1 MKQFWMLMV
10 FVGSGLVSNLNAQ
23 EEVQEMV
30 ERMPT
35 TVECEGIESEQE
47 RNNCTSQAIA
57 QHLVDNLK
65 YPRKARKS
73 DSSGLVVLQFTVTK
87 TGDITDIEVLK
98 SPDPIFNEPAIEAL
112 ESLPQMIPGQ
122 QKGKNVPVRYALP
135 IRFSLNG

>member
-1 MKQFWMLMV
+1 MKKFWMFMV
-10 FVGSGLVSNLNAQ
+10 LVGTSLVSHLNAQ
-23 EEVQEMV
+23 EEVQQMV

-35 TVECEGIESEQE
+35 TEECAGLASEEE

-73 DSSGLVVLQFTVTK
+73 DTSGLVVLQFTVTK
-87 TGDITDIEVLK
+87 TGGIADIEVLK
-98 SPDPIFNEPAIEAL
+98 SPDPVFNEPAIEAL
-112 ESLPQMIPGQ
+112 QSLPQLVPGQ
-122 QKGKNVPVRYALP
+122 QRGKNVAVRYALP

>member
-1 MKQFWMLMV
+1 MML
-10 FVGSGLVSNLNAQ
+10 VGLTAVSLLQAQ
-23 EEVQEMV
+23 DEVQQMV

-35 TVECEGIESEQE
+35 TVECADVESEQE

-65 YPRKARKS
+65 YPRKARRT
-73 DSSGLVVLQFTVTK
+73 DSSGLVVLQFTVTR

-112 ESLPQMIPGQ
+112 RSLPQMIPGQ
-122 QKGKNVPVRYALP
+122 QKGKNVAVRYALP
-135 IRFSLNG
+135 IRFSLKG

>member
-1 MKQFWMLMV
+1 MKKFLMAL
-10 FVGSGLVSNLNAQ
+10 GLLGAAWLTPMNAQ
-23 EEVQEMV
+23 EEVQEIV
-30 ERMPT
+30 ERKPT
-35 TVECEGIESEQE
+35 TVECAGLESEQE
-47 RNNCTSQAIA
+47 RDNCTSQAIA

-73 DSSGLVVLQFTVTK
+73 DSSGLVILQFTVTK

-135 IRFSLNG
+135 IRFSLN